1 MKCCSFSD
9 VMEPEIG
16 NRQQATGN
24 SSQKLAQT
32 VSKKYFCQRSIPV
45 QTQNPKLKNS
55 FRFLFKSAL
64 ISWCLAFSLP
74 VVTLS
79 PRPVMANN
87 IIQVRLGDTS
97 DIPIAQG
104 VTLTF
109 IPSRQI
115 IQKIWL
121 DNPTWITL
129 DTDGCLEGLGTSS
142 CQQPGATSIHLRRI
156 EPLHIEGLLP
166 SSSSRLTVISRDV
179 SGHLKIS
186 TFRLV
191 PAETDQYSIVEVVPL
206 ERGFVD
212 IVNADF
218 VERGRAI
225 AISQGWM
232 RERDHLYQKIDQFL
246 TLIKTESVS
255 VAAEQSGVS
264 IALVQRLHSLG
275 EESFEF

>member
-1 MKCCSFSD
+1 MK
-9 VMEPEIG
+9 
-16 NRQQATGN
+16 
-24 SSQKLAQT
+24 L
-32 VSKKYFCQRSIPV
+32 
-45 QTQNPKLKNS
+45 L
-55 FRFLFKSAL
+55 FLFKSSL
-64 ISWCLAFSLP
+64 IGWFLAFSLP
-74 VVTLS
+74 VVTVFS
-79 PRPVMANN
+79 RPVIANDVT
-87 IIQVRLGDTS
+87 QVRLGDTS

-129 DTDGCLEGLGTSS
+129 DTDGCLEGLGTSP

-179 SGHLKIS
+179 SGQLKIS

-191 PAETDQYSIVEVVPL
+191 PAETDQYSIVEVVPP
-206 ERGFVD
+206 ESGFVD

-232 RERDHLYQKIDQFL
+232 RESDHLYQKIDQFL